1 MLVYSSIY
9 EFNSSLIIYR
19 FYFFKYYDLLIVVS
33 KIYEKE
39 RILWTLETFRLEGG
53 QKLSIRV
60 TPTMNDLWLS
70 SADTVRLTIQ
80 FIVTDR
86 ATTLKLA
93 SLFAS
98 QALAKL
104 LIGNTRKW
112 IRWIIDLLV
121 VCIFLQNK
129 FHAARKVDKVTS
141 EWNVIDHSQ
150 TMVYN

>member
-1 MLVYSSIY
+1 M
-9 EFNSSLIIYR
+9 
-19 FYFFKYYDLLIVVS
+19 
-33 KIYEKE
+33 
-39 RILWTLETFRLEGG
+39 
-53 QKLSIRV
+53 
-60 TPTMNDLWLS
+60 
-70 SADTVRLTIQ
+70 RLTIQ

-150 TMVYN
+150 TMIYNYIIY